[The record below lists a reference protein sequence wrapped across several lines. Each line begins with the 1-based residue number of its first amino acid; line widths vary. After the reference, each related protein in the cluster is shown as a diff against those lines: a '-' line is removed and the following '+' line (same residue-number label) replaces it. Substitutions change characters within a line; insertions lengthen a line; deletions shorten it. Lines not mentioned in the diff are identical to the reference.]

1 VTGDLAP
8 RVYVVALAI
17 ARGEIERETEQGDG
31 GGGRD
36 QRAGP
41 DDEGRRGRRGRA
53 VGGEE

>member
-17 ARGEIERETEQGDG
+17 ARGEIERETEQGEG